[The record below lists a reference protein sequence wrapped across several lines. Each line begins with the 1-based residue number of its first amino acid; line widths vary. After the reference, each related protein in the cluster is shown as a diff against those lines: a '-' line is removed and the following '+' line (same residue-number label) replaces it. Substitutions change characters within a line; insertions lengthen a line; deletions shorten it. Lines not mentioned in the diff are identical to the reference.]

1 MKGELFLLR
10 RYPMK
15 RFLSLSC
22 LLSAFFVLL
31 GFFISQGYAQERT
44 VTLKFSNFLFAQAQ
58 NSILAEQWCKEVEK
72 RTNGRVKINIFHGGS
87 LTPPPQVYDGVVK
100 GISDLGMSVGAYT
113 KGKFHLTGLIEL
125 PLGYKTGYIATK
137 LANKYYKKF
146 KPKEFD
152 DVQVMYLSAHAP
164 GVLISKKPVHKL
176 EDLKGMKIRATAASE
191 KLVATLGGIPVLMV
205 MGETYD
211 ALSKGTVEG
220 VLSPIEGL
228 EQWKFAEVA
237 KYTTEGFDSYT
248 SVFFVVMNKN
258 IWNSLTPAEQKTIE
272 KINKEWIEKQG
283 KQWDEI
289 DKVGRDY
296 GVKKGVEII
305 TLPNE
310 ERERWTKA
318 VRPLIDDYVKDLK
331 EKGLPGEEGLKF
343 CLDYLKAHQK

>member
-1 MKGELFLLR
+1 
-10 RYPMK
+10 MK

-22 LLSAFFVLL
+22 LLSVSFVLL
-31 GFFISQGYAQERT
+31 GFFVSHSYAQERA

-72 RTNGRVKINIFHGGS
+72 RTNGRVRLTIFHGGT
-87 LTPPPQVYDGVVK
+87 LTPPAQIYDGVVK
-100 GISDLGMSVGAYT
+100 GISEVGMSVTAYT
-113 KGKFHLTGLIEL
+113 KGKFPLTGLIEL

-137 LANKYYKKF
+137 LVNEYYKKF
-146 KPKEFD
+146 QPKEFD

-164 GVLISKKPVHKL
+164 GVLITKKPVYKL
-176 EDLKGMKIRATAASE
+176 EDLTGMKVRATAASE
-191 KLVATLGGIPVLMV
+191 KLVVALGGNPVLMV
-205 MGETYD
+205 MGEAYD

-228 EQWKFAEVA
+228 EQWKFAEVV

-258 IWNSLTPAEQKTIE
+258 TWNSLPPDVQKIIE
-272 KINKEWIEKQG
+272 KINEEWIEKQG

-289 DKVGRDY
+289 DNVGRDY
-296 GVKKGVEII
+296 GVKKGVKII

-318 VRPLIDDYVKDLK
+318 VRPLIDDYIRDLK
-331 EKGLPGEEGLKF
+331 QKGLPGEEALKF

>member
-1 MKGELFLLR
+1 
-10 RYPMK
+10 
-15 RFLSLSC
+15 
-22 LLSAFFVLL
+22 LLSIFFVLL
-31 GFFISQGYAQERT
+31 CFFASHSYAQEKV
-44 VTLKFSNFLFAQAQ
+44 VTLKYSNFLFAQAQ

-72 RTNGRVKINIFHGGS
+72 RTNGRIKINIFHGGT

-100 GISDLGMSVGAYT
+100 GISDVGMSVGAYT
-113 KGKFHLTGLIEL
+113 KGKFPLTGLIEL
-125 PLGYKTGYIATK
+125 PLGYRTGYMATK
-137 LANKYYKKF
+137 LANAYYKKF
-146 KPKEFD
+146 QPKEFD

-164 GVLISKKPVHKL
+164 GVLITKKPIYKL

-205 MGETYD
+205 MGEAYD

-228 EQWKFAEVA
+228 EQWKFAEMA

-258 IWNSLTPAEQKTIE
+258 IWNSFTPDVQETIE
-272 KINKEWIEKQG
+272 KINREWFEKQG

-289 DKVGRDY
+289 DNVGRDY
-296 GVKKGVEII
+296 GVKNGVKII
-305 TLPNE
+305 VLPNE
-310 ERERWTKA
+310 ERERWTKT

-331 EKGLPGEEGLKF
+331 QIGLPGEEALKF
-343 CLDYLKAHQK
+343 CFDYLKKHQK

>member
-1 MKGELFLLR
+1 
-10 RYPMK
+10 MK
-15 RFLSLSC
+15 RFISVSCSLSV
-22 LLSAFFVLL
+22 FFVLL
-31 GFFISQGYAQERT
+31 GLFAPQSYAQEKV

-72 RTNGRVKINIFHGGS
+72 RTNGRVKINIFHGGT

-100 GISDLGMSVGAYT
+100 GISDVGMSVGAYT
-113 KGKFHLTGLIEL
+113 KGKFPLTGLVEL
-125 PLGYKTGYIATK
+125 PLGYRTGYMATK
-137 LANKYYKKF
+137 LVNKYYEKF
-146 KPKEFD
+146 KPKEYD
-152 DVQVMYLSAHAP
+152 DVKVMYLSAHAP
-164 GVLISKKPVHKL
+164 GVLISKKPVYKL
-176 EDLKGMKIRATAASE
+176 EDLKGMKIRATSASE
-191 KLVATLGGIPVLMV
+191 KLVIALGGIPVLMV

-258 IWNSLTPAEQKTIE
+258 IWNSLTPDGQKTI
-272 KINKEWIEKQG
+272 KNINKEWSEKQG

-289 DKVGRDY
+289 DNVGRNY
-296 GVKKGVEII
+296 GVKNGVQII

-310 ERERWTKA
+310 ERARWTKA

-331 EKGLPGEEGLKF
+331 EKGLPGEEALKF
-343 CLDYLKAHQK
+343 CLDYIKKHQK